1 MMCDL
6 QQSKSIRPNANA
18 KASMLVS
25 LDILEIG
32 RISVFLLYAIAT
44 IGVIMGVYWEHEEF
58 EVTKRKRGWLLLL
71 LSLGAETFL
80 TITLFG
86 IDSEISQRQQKII
99 ERQQSEIIALRKN
112 GIARSIEVSAFAARL
127 ADSPLASVEIRYVVP
142 CTDCESLSFWIS
154 EALKKA
160 NWSVSSITPIDPI
173 DRNWVRVVG
182 HLHAQ
187 SSGITVVVNSPDKIS
202 ADRRTSSLA
211 ALMGA
216 LSQTL
221 GFNFAG
227 YDAAVMGGV
236 DVSMP
241 PDLIRVV
248 IAPKA

>member
-1 MMCDL
+1 
-6 QQSKSIRPNANA
+6 
-18 KASMLVS
+18 MLVS

-99 ERQQSEIIALRKN
+99 ERQQSEIIAAFKN
-112 GIARSIEVSAFAARL
+112 SLPRTIDVQALSTQVANAPPAK
-127 ADSPLASVEIRYVVP
+127 AEIRYVSE
-142 CTDCESLSFWIS
+142 CADCESLSFWLS

-160 NWSVSSITPIDPI
+160 NWSVSPPLPITAQ
-173 DRNWVRVVG
+173 DRGWVWSVLS
-182 HLHAQ
+182 LHAQ
-187 SSGITVVVNSPDKIS
+187 SSGITVVMDSPDKIT
-202 ADRRTSSLA
+202 ADPKKSV
-211 ALMGA
+211 GA
-216 LSQTL
+216 LL
-221 GFNFAG
+221 GALTKALAYNFNIQ
-227 YDAAVMGGV
+227 GGV
-236 DVSMP
+236 DVTMP
-241 PDLIRVV
+241 GDVIRIV